1 MGNSVKISPSEPE
14 DHRGEGEDVITEPK
28 VGGKRKSGGRDI
40 GMSGVVR
47 GKGRCSQG
55 YEKGAQIDEGH
66 RREGEEGSVRR
77 LECTRQEGKW
87 RAGLLLPRYIR
98 PLSYRLTAEIEFLQR
113 RFEIFKKLKK
123 KMSPLLKVRRA
134 S

>member
-1 MGNSVKISPSEPE
+1 M
-14 DHRGEGEDVITEPK
+14 
-28 VGGKRKSGGRDI
+28 GGKRKSGGRDI

-55 YEKGAQIDEGH
+55 YEKGAQIDEGQ
-66 RREGEEGSVRR
+66 RREGEEGSVRHP
-77 LECTRQEGKW
+77 ECTRQERKW

-98 PLSYRLTAEIEFLQR
+98 PLSYRLTDEIEFFQR

-123 KMSPLLKVRRA
+123 KCPLSSRLEGLPR
-134 S
+134 